1 MLMIAAEGNIADAQ
15 LHLAMRFGKG
25 VGIAR
30 SLQDEIQ
37 WYMIVLENE
46 TATDDQKVRAT
57 ETLANLKAEHDSN
70 WFESM
75 WRGAKIGARLW
86 RENLQLRQLPFQ

>member
-1 MLMIAAEGNIADAQ
+1 MLTIAAEGNIADAQ
-15 LHLAMRFGKG
+15 LHLAVRFGKG

-30 SLQDEIQ
+30 SLQEEIQ
-37 WYMIVLENE
+37 CYMIVLENE

-57 ETLANLKAEHDSN
+57 EALANLKAEHDSY

-75 WRGAKIGARLW
+75 WRGAKIGARLC
-86 RENLQLRQLPFQ
+86 RS